1 MGGDFTNIYKL
12 TNIYIM
18 LEFKKIIN
26 NILMNNMKKNKS
38 QRLNFFRTGFKSKE
52 FLAIVTFCLFFNGI
66 GYSQIQKK
74 ISQDDLRE
82 KISGYWIGQLA
93 GNFMGFPFENCYIE
107 EPIPILIDRYY
118 QFDDDNSLIIN
129 RNDMRG
135 YCAIVTSWIEG
146 AFSDDDTDIEFVTLH
161 AVEKYGL
168 DINYSEITEMWKKHI
183 NRKIWVA
190 NLTARD
196 LMSEGFIPPATGSKE
211 NNNNW
216 FQIDAQLV
224 NEIWSV
230 FYPGM
235 LQKSVERAEW
245 GARITNDDWGTH
257 PTIAYAVMYSAAFF
271 EKDVNNLVDLAL
283 KFIPEN
289 SPFYEG
295 MNDVIAWHK
304 QNEDWRITRKMIFD
318 KYYRYKSGS
327 YEAPVSIVSSLSNGL
342 FGIMAILYGEGD
354 FEKTTGIAV
363 SAGLDCDNQAATCAG
378 LIGVIH
384 GASVIPSGLTLGL
397 SDKPIWKQ
405 PFNDTYINFTRDG
418 LPNITKIS
426 DIVNR
431 IMVITEN
438 AIMKNGGQKITQNG
452 QVYYLINSD
461 I

>member
-1 MGGDFTNIYKL
+1 MSK
-12 TNIYIM
+12 
-18 LEFKKIIN
+18 FKKNTNKII
-26 NILMNNMKKNKS
+26 MNYMRGITSKKNIFL
-38 QRLNFFRTGFKSKE
+38 RIGFNLKV
-52 FLAIVTFCLFFNGI
+52 FLVIISFCLLYSLN
-66 GYSQIQKK
+66 GYSQSQKK
-74 ISQDDLRE
+74 ISQKDLRE
-82 KISGYWIGQLA
+82 KISGYWIGQLV

-118 QFDDDNSLIIN
+118 QFDDDSSLIIN

-135 YCAIVTSWIEG
+135 YSAIVTSWIEG

-161 AVEKYGL
+161 AAEKYGL
-168 DINYSEITEMWKKHI
+168 DINYAEITEMWKKHI

-190 NLTARD
+190 NRTARD
-196 LMSEGFIPPATGSKE
+196 LMSEGFIPPDTGSKE
-211 NNNNW
+211 NNNDW

-235 LQKSVERAEW
+235 IQKSVERAEW

-257 PTIAYAVMYSAAFF
+257 PTIAYSVMYSAAFF

-283 KFIPEN
+283 KFIPES

-304 QNEDWRITRKMIFD
+304 QNEDWRITRKMIFN
-318 KYYRYKSGS
+318 KYHRYKRGS

-378 LIGVIH
+378 LIGVMH
-384 GASVIPSGLTLGL
+384 GASVIPSRLTLGL
-397 SDKPIWKQ
+397 SDEPIWKQ

-418 LPNITKIS
+418 LPNFTKIS
-426 DIVNR
+426 DIVDR
-431 IMVITEN
+431 IMIITEN
-438 AIMKNGGQKITQNG
+438 AILKNGGQKITQNG
-452 QVYYLINSD
+452 QIYYLINSD